1 MTAVKIIL
9 SIALIAF
16 LVYQTVTLVQ
26 AIKRKKA
33 AKKDA
38 TVKDKNSDKG
48 V

>member
-1 MTAVKIIL
+1 MIAVKIIL

-26 AIKRKKA
+26 AIKKKIA
-33 AKKDA
+33 SKKDA

>member
-9 SIALIAF
+9 SIVLIAF

-26 AIKRKKA
+26 AIKKKKA
-33 AKKDA
+33 SKKEV